1 MGVAISTT
9 DLFPELTGLRL
20 QQEWRHSYGDP
31 APPSEAVVPLRQ
43 VIGGNMR
50 RAVLLLHLAEAAGVN
65 LIADDMGQSTNDD
78 WVPQSGRFTDALDH
92 ICALDR
98 NPIHLSDTEGS
109 FWRKH
114 G

>member
-1 MGVAISTT
+1 SVGVSPLQRVIYTRFGNDPGHPNGEMGVAISTT

-78 WVPQSGRFTDALDH
+78 W
-92 ICALDR
+92 
-98 NPIHLSDTEGS
+98 
-109 FWRKH
+109 
-114 G
+114 